1 MVVCRTSVFIKW
13 NNSLIG
19 LQMKD
24 GSILIV
30 DENIEILASLESF
43 LANHIENITTCSD
56 PEKVRM
62 LVTKQIFDVVLLD
75 INFSKIKADGSSLH
89 QFILKNA
96 KGISVILL
104 TAYSDLELAVAAVNE
119 GAIDFLQKPWDNHKL
134 LNSINTCIRLRRQAL
149 ELETLKQ
156 QQQGLISSYRPID
169 HLIVGK
175 SDAMKQVIDIIQ
187 KVASTNASVFLLG
200 ENGTGKSL
208 AAAEIHRLSE
218 RRNEPFVSV
227 DLGSLN
233 ENIFESEL
241 FGHVKGAFTDAKE
254 ERIGRVEAA
263 HGGTLFL
270 DEIGNLSLPLQAKL
284 LTAIQTGQ
292 ITKVGATK
300 PITVDVRLISATN
313 QPIEVL
319 VASGRFREDL
329 FYRINTIQLTLPP
342 LRERLE
348 DLPELI
354 STFLPKVMTKYGKPK
369 LKLSS
374 RALKE
379 MEAYSW
385 PGNVRELQ
393 HTLEKAVILSDGKE
407 ISAQDLAL
415 KSPHTPAPKDAVL
428 TLDNVEK
435 IAISDVL
442 KRTKGNLSKAARM
455 LGITRPTLY
464 KKMEKYGL

>member
-75 INFSKIKADGSSLH
+75 INFSKSTADGSSLH

-104 TAYSDLELAVAAVNE
+104 TAYSDLELAVAAVKE

-313 QPIEVL
+313 QPIEEL
-319 VASGRFREDL
+319 IASGRFREDL

-415 KSPHTPAPKDAVL
+415 KSPHTPAQKDAVL

>member
-1 MVVCRTSVFIKW
+1 LCVEPAYLL
-13 NNSLIG
+13 NGNSLIG

-43 LANHIENITTCSD
+43 LANHIENVTTCSD
-56 PEKVRM
+56 PEEARM
-62 LVTKQIFDVVLLD
+62 LVTKQLFDVVLLD
-75 INFSKIKADGSSLH
+75 INLSKSTANGSSLY
-89 QFILKNA
+89 QFILKNV

-104 TAYSDLELAVAAVNE
+104 TAYSDLELAIAAVKE

-134 LNSINTCIRLRRQAL
+134 LNSINTSIRLRRQAL

-169 HLIVGK
+169 QLIVGK
-175 SDAMKQVIDIIQ
+175 SAAMKQVIDIIQ
-187 KVASTNASVFLLG
+187 KVAPTNASVFLLG

-313 QPIEVL
+313 HPIEEL
-319 VASGRFREDL
+319 VASGRLREDL

-393 HTLEKAVILSDGKE
+393 HTLEKAVILSNGKE

-415 KSPHTPAPKDAVL
+415 KSPQTPASKDVVL

-435 IAISDVL
+435 IAISDAL
-442 KRTKGNLSKAARM
+442 KRTKGNLSKTARM

>member
-56 PEKVRM
+56 PEKARM

-75 INFSKIKADGSSLH
+75 INFSKSTADGNSLH

-104 TAYSDLELAVAAVNE
+104 TAYSDLELAVAAVKE

-241 FGHVKGAFTDAKE
+241 FGHVKGAYTDAKE

-313 QPIEVL
+313 QPIEEL
-319 VASGRFREDL
+319 IASGRFREDL

-369 LKLSS
+369 LKLSA

-415 KSPHTPAPKDAVL
+415 KSPQTPAKDVVL

-435 IAISDVL
+435 IAISDAL